1 MENKVLVE
9 ISARH
14 VHLSKEDLETL
25 FGKGY
30 ELTVKKELS
39 QPGQFASNER
49 VRVVG
54 AKSEFPAVSILG
66 PCRKETQVELSLT
79 DARSIGVTAP
89 VRESG
94 DLEGSGSCKLVG
106 PAGEIEIT
114 KGVIAAKRH
123 IHATTADAE
132 KNGTYKRSNRFSYHP
147 YIKRKKSYI
156 RRRCSKSIGFL
167 CSCNAH

>member
-49 VRVVG
+49 QQTSKKRG
-54 AKSEFPAVSILG
+54 
-66 PCRKETQVELSLT
+66 
-79 DARSIGVTAP
+79 
-89 VRESG
+89 
-94 DLEGSGSCKLVG
+94 KL
-106 PAGEIEIT
+106 P
-114 KGVIAAKRH
+114 
-123 IHATTADAE
+123 
-132 KNGTYKRSNRFSYHP
+132 
-147 YIKRKKSYI
+147 
-156 RRRCSKSIGFL
+156 
-167 CSCNAH
+167 